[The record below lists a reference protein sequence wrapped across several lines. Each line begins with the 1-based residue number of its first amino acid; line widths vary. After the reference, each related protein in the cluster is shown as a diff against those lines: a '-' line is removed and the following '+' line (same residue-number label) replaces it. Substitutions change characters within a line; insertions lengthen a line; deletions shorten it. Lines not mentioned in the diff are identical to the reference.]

1 MTAAWNLQPAADH
14 GLNETQRAASSRREA
29 GLGTLALSA
38 LSMSVSRTYLAL
50 CHRYSVNGRE
60 HLPTSTPFIL
70 VANHASHLDHVSL
83 RSALPLKLRLRT
95 LPLAAGDVFFS
106 SPLRAAIASHTLNAL
121 PVWRKKV
128 GTHALA
134 DLRDRLQHGD
144 VGFVLF
150 PEGTRTRDGTLGK
163 FKPGLGML
171 TAGLDIPIIPAWLD
185 GPYRAMPATAS
196 LPRPT
201 RITATFGPAL
211 RFKDTSNTR
220 EGWQYVIDQIEAAI
234 RALAPH

>member
-1 MTAAWNLQPAADH
+1 MPDAWNLQPAADH
-14 GLNETQRAASSRREA
+14 GLSETQRASSSKREA

-38 LSMSVSRTYLAL
+38 LSMTLSRTALAL
-50 CHRYSVNGRE
+50 YNRYTVIGRE
-60 HLPTSTPFIL
+60 HLPTTTPFIL

-83 RSALPLKLRLRT
+83 RSALPPKLRLRT

-134 DLRDRLQHGD
+134 DLRDRLQTGD

-150 PEGTRTRDGTLGK
+150 PEGTRTRTGTLGP

-171 TAGLDIPIIPAWLD
+171 TAGLDVPIIPAWLD

-196 LPRPT
+196 LPRPAK
-201 RITATFGPAL
+201 ITATFGPAL
-211 RFKDTSNTR
+211 RFKDTANNR
-220 EGWQYVIDQIEAAI
+220 EGWQHVIESVETVV
-234 RALAPH
+234 RALAPR